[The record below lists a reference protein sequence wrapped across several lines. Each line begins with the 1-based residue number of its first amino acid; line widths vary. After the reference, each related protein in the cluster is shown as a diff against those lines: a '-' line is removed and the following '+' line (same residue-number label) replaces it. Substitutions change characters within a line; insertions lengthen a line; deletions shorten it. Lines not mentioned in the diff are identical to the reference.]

1 MIDDEI
7 SHMDALRDFI
17 LDGNQ
22 EVEDFSG
29 IGGFEDYVDFDG
41 AEDER
46 LTPEEIDD
54 IDFSELRGGVKTSLK
69 KANTKVNQKKKKR
82 PMVRTKG
89 GLKRRVPR
97 KKKKRIEAK
106 VLVSDDRKIIIEGV
120 DKFMMSND
128 NDSEKKIGWYKGEKL
143 KQLAFTIDNTDGVE
157 FEVDLFRPSERT
169 SYLIANSQDLNDKI
183 IVGAGTTVSYQ
194 DIVMNML
201 SNPAMLLHVQMTF
214 AGQNVSGQLN
224 QPLRFMSSN
233 IASEQVVKPVAT
245 QLFFDIQQFQNN
257 TVRFSLIDRLQ
268 RGYVP
273 DGLDWIR
280 YKVLAGTS
288 VNMVFFYKQ
297 QHLKDFFFKETRNN
311 SVSRFL
317 NKVDN

>member
-1 MIDDEI
+1 MLNDKD
-7 SHMDALRDFI
+7 SHMDSLRDFI
-17 LDGNQ
+17 LEGNQ

-29 IGGFEDYVDFDG
+29 VGGFEDYVDFDG
-41 AEDER
+41 TEDDR
-46 LTPEEIDD
+46 ITPDEIED
-54 IDFSELRGGVKTSLK
+54 IDFSEIKGGLKSSLK

-82 PMVRTKG
+82 PLVKTKG
-89 GLKRRVPR
+89 GVKRRIPR
-97 KKKKRIEAK
+97 KKKKVQTR
-106 VLVSDDRKIIIEGV
+106 VVVSDDREIIINSV
-120 DKFMMSND
+120 DKFILGGNEE
-128 NDSEKKIGWYKGEKL
+128 EKKIGWYKGEKL
-143 KQLAFTIDNTDGVE
+143 KQLALTIDNTDGVE
-157 FEVDLFRPSERT
+157 FELDLFRPSERT

-183 IVGAGTTVSYQ
+183 RIGAGDTVSYQ
-194 DIVMNML
+194 DIVTNMM

-214 AGQNVSGQLN
+214 SGQNVSGQLN
-224 QPLRFMSSN
+224 QPLRFLSAN
-233 IASEQVVKPVAT
+233 IASEQYVKPIAV

-288 VNMVFFYKQ
+288 VNMIFFYKQ
-297 QHLKDFFFKETRNN
+297 QNIKEFFFKETRNN